1 EPGAK
6 RCRDIVSGRRRTQ
19 RQKVRRLNEV
29 RRKGLANFVGVRAR
43 SATALALS
51 PPRFQSFSSRIAAIG
66 ISSTR
71 C

>member
-1 EPGAK
+1 
-6 RCRDIVSGRRRTQ
+6 TQ
-19 RQKVRRLNEV
+19 RQKARRPKGM

-43 SATALALS
+43 SAAALALS

-71 C
+71 CYTTTGLHKALDVR